1 MDLFKLFGEIAIR
14 NDSANSAID
23 DTTGRAQAS
32 ESKISSAFKKIGT
45 AVVAGFA
52 VDKIK
57 DFAMSTVNASADVQS
72 EASMFTAT
80 FGDMSGVAT
89 DMFARVAEG
98 TGILASRLQ
107 NEGASAF
114 SMFKGANM
122 DNNTALSE
130 TEKFLKVA
138 SDASAYYNISMEEA
152 TEKVRGFAK
161 GNFENGDAIGVF
173 TSEAQRNEIAM
184 ERFGVKYSEATE
196 AQKQMMALDI
206 IAHTQELSGVT
217 GQASREAE
225 SWNVVTGNLKEG
237 WRQFLAIIGAPLLE
251 RLIPIVQNLGGV
263 LTDAGAKVQEFQAWF
278 AQMRDEVANSTAF
291 QSLSEIFTI
300 IRDKFVQ
307 LKDAFVDTGALG
319 AFKDQIIAFKDAVL
333 EIDFMKLVTDI
344 GAFIDKFAPLI
355 AGIAG
360 AYGAFQLYNLYLAI
374 KSGIET
380 IAIASMYA
388 METASLALS
397 GAMAFL
403 TSPLGI
409 AVVAIGALI
418 TIGVL
423 LYKNWDE
430 VSAFASSVWTGI
442 KDWISNAITV
452 TGEVISNVMATIS
465 ETMSNVWNAI
475 TTTIT
480 SVWET
485 IKSVVQVG
493 LMFIGE
499 IIGLAVEILL
509 IPWTFLWTNFG
520 TYITTAWEA
529 IKTVVQNG
537 LNAISTFITNIWNA
551 ISSTTSAIWDV
562 IVSVV
567 MSVWDRFLT
576 GATRIFSGIKSVITT
591 IWNAISSATSTVWNA
606 LVAVVTGIWDRFL
619 TGATRIFNAI
629 KNVVTS
635 IWNSISSV
643 TSSVWNS
650 ISGVVSNV
658 VNSISSTIS
667 NVFNGIKSTVSN
679 IWNGIKSVVTNAI
692 NGAKTAVSN
701 AVNGIKSVMN
711 FSWSLPKLK
720 MPHFSVTGK
729 FGLNPPSVP
738 KLGLEWYADGG
749 IMTKPTVFGM
759 NGNNAMVGGE
769 AGNEAVLPLNANTLG
784 DIGAGIAS
792 TMSFSG
798 MTDRL
803 DILINLFQ
811 DLRENMN
818 PNMQI
823 VMDSGAL
830 VGEIKNDINVELNR
844 ASVMSRR
851 GR

>member
-23 DTTGRAQAS
+23 DTTGRAEES

-80 FGDMSGVAT
+80 FGDMGGVAT

-122 DNNTALSE
+122 DNNEALSQ
-130 TEKFLKVA
+130 TEKFLQVA

-173 TSEAQRNEIAM
+173 TNEAQRNAIAM
-184 ERFGVKYSEATE
+184 EKYGVKYSEATE

-237 WRQFLAIIGAPLLE
+237 WRQFLAVIGAPVLE
-251 RLIPIVQNLGGV
+251 RLIPVVQNLGGV

-291 QSLSEIFTI
+291 QSLSEILGI
-300 IRDKFVQ
+300 IKDKFVQ
-307 LKDAFVDTGALG
+307 LMDAFVDTGALG
-319 AFKDQIIAFKDAVL
+319 AFKDQIIALKDAVL
-333 EIDFMKLVTDI
+333 AIDFMKLVTDI

-374 KSGIET
+374 KSGLET
-380 IAIASMYA
+380 IAIVSMYA

-403 TSPLGI
+403 TSPIGI
-409 AVVAIGALI
+409 VVVAIGALI
-418 TIGVL
+418 AIGVL

-442 KDWISNAITV
+442 KDWISNAITA
-452 TGEVISNVMATIS
+452 TSEVISNVMTTIS
-465 ETMSNVWNAI
+465 TTMSNVW
-475 TTTIT
+475 T
-480 SVWET
+480 SISTAVSTAWDF

-509 IPWTFLWTNFG
+509 IPWTFLWESFG
-520 TYITTAWEA
+520 TYITSAWEA

-551 ISSTTSAIWDV
+551 ISSTTSAVWNTISTT
-562 IVSVV
+562 IGSVV
-567 MSVWDRFLT
+567 SAISSVVTSVFN
-576 GATRIFSGIKSVITT
+576 SIKSVVVS

-606 LVAVVTGIWDRFL
+606 ISNVVGSVASAIS
-619 TGATRIFNAI
+619 GAVSTAFNAI

-643 TSSVWNS
+643 TSAVWNA
-650 ISGVVSNV
+650 ISGVVSSV

-667 NVFNGIKSTVSN
+667 NVFNGIKSTVTN
-679 IWNGIKSVVTNAI
+679 IWDGIKNVITNAI
-692 NGAKTAVSN
+692 NGAKNAVSN

-711 FSWSLPKLK
+711 FSWSLPPLK
-720 MPHFSVTGK
+720 MPHFSVTGS

-738 KLGLEWYADGG
+738 KLGLEWYAKGG
-749 IMTKPTVFGM
+749 IMTNPTVFGM
-759 NGNNAMVGGE
+759 NGNNAMIGGE

-784 DIGAGIAS
+784 GIGAGIAS

-803 DILINLFQ
+803 DTLISLFQ
-811 DLRENMN
+811 EMRENMN

>member
-23 DTTGRAQAS
+23 DTTGRAEKS

-45 AVVAGFA
+45 AVVTGFA

-122 DNNTALSE
+122 DNNEALSQ
-130 TEKFLKVA
+130 TEKFLQVA

-173 TSEAQRNEIAM
+173 TNEAQRNEIAM

-237 WRQFLAIIGAPLLE
+237 WRQFLAVVGAPLLE

-319 AFKDQIIAFKDAVL
+319 AFKEQIIAFKDAVL

-374 KSGIET
+374 KSGLET
-380 IAIASMYA
+380 IAIVSMYA
-388 METASLALS
+388 MEGASLALG
-397 GAMAFL
+397 GAIAFL
-403 TSPLGI
+403 TSPIGI
-409 AVVAIGALI
+409 VVIA
-418 TIGVL
+418 IGVL
-423 LYKNWDE
+423 IAIGVALYKNWDT
-430 VSAFASSVWTGI
+430 VSAWAKSTWGSI
-442 KDWISNAITV
+442 KDWVSNAITA
-452 TGEVISNVMATIS
+452 TGQVISNVMNSIS
-465 ETMSNVWNAI
+465 STMSN
-475 TTTIT
+475 
-480 SVWET
+480 
-485 IKSVVQVG
+485 
-493 LMFIGE
+493 
-499 IIGLAVEILL
+499 
-509 IPWTFLWTNFG
+509 
-520 TYITTAWEA
+520 
-529 IKTVVQNG
+529 
-537 LNAISTFITNIWNA
+537 
-551 ISSTTSAIWDV
+551 
-562 IVSVV
+562 
-567 MSVWDRFLT
+567 
-576 GATRIFSGIKSVITT
+576 
-591 IWNAISSATSTVWNA
+591 
-606 LVAVVTGIWDRFL
+606 
-619 TGATRIFNAI
+619 
-629 KNVVTS
+629 
-635 IWNSISSV
+635 IWNSILSV

-650 ISGVVSNV
+650 ISSTVSSVVS
-658 VNSISSTIS
+658 SISSTVS

-679 IWNGIKSVVTNAI
+679 IWDGIKSVITNAI

-720 MPHFSVTGK
+720 MPHFSVTGS
-729 FGLNPPSVP
+729 FSLNPPSVP
-738 KLGLEWYADGG
+738 KLGLEWYAKGG
-749 IMTKPTVFGM
+749 IMTNPTVFGM
-759 NGNNAMVGGE
+759 NGNNAMIGGE

-784 DIGAGIAS
+784 GIGAGIAS

-798 MTDRL
+798 MNDRL

-811 DLRENMN
+811 EMRENMN

>member
-23 DTTGRAQAS
+23 DTTGRAEKS

-52 VDKIK
+52 VDKIN

-80 FGDMSGVAT
+80 FGDMGGTAT

-130 TEKFLKVA
+130 TEKFLQVA

-152 TEKVRGFAK
+152 TEKVRGFTK

-173 TSEAQRNEIAM
+173 TNEAQRNAIAM
-184 ERFGVKYSEATE
+184 EKYGVKYSEATE

-237 WRQFLAIIGAPLLE
+237 WRQFLAVIGAPVLE

-263 LTDAGAKVQEFQAWF
+263 LTDAGTKVQEFQTWF
-278 AQMRDEVANSTAF
+278 AQMRDEIANSTAF
-291 QSLSEIFTI
+291 QSLSEILTI
-300 IRDKFVQ
+300 IRDKFMQ

-319 AFKDQIIAFKDAVL
+319 TFQDQIIAFKDAVL

-418 TIGVL
+418 AIGVL

-442 KDWISNAITV
+442 KDWISNAITA
-452 TGEVISNVMATIS
+452 TSEVISNVMATIS
-465 ETMSNVWNAI
+465 ETMSNVW
-475 TTTIT
+475 T
-480 SVWET
+480 SISTAVSTAWDF

-509 IPWTFLWTNFG
+509 IPWTFLWENFG
-520 TYITTAWEA
+520 TYITSAWEA

-551 ISSTTSAIWDV
+551 ISSTTSAVWNTISSTV
-562 IVSVV
+562 SSVV
-567 MSVWDRFLT
+567 S
-576 GATRIFSGIKSVITT
+576 
-591 IWNAISSATSTVWNA
+591 
-606 LVAVVTGIWDRFL
+606 
-619 TGATRIFNAI
+619 
-629 KNVVTS
+629 
-635 IWNSISSV
+635 
-643 TSSVWNS
+643 
-650 ISGVVSNV
+650 
-658 VNSISSTIS
+658 SISSTVS

-679 IWNGIKSVVTNAI
+679 IWDDIKNVITNAI

-711 FSWSLPKLK
+711 FSWSLPPLK
-720 MPHFSVTGK
+720 MPHFSVSGS

-738 KLGLEWYADGG
+738 KLGLEWYAKGG
-749 IMTKPTVFGM
+749 IMTNPTVFGM
-759 NGNNAMVGGE
+759 NGNNAMIGGE
-769 AGNEAVLPLNANTLG
+769 KDNEAVLPLNANTLG

-798 MTDRL
+798 MVDRL
-803 DILINLFQ
+803 DILISLFQ
-811 DLRENMN
+811 EMRENMN

-830 VGEIKNDINVELNR
+830 VGEIKNDINMELNR

>member
-23 DTTGRAQAS
+23 DTTGRAEKS

-45 AVVAGFA
+45 AVVTGFA

-122 DNNTALSE
+122 DNNEALSQ
-130 TEKFLKVA
+130 TEKFLQVA

-173 TSEAQRNEIAM
+173 TNEAQRNEIAM

-237 WRQFLAIIGAPLLE
+237 WRQFLAVIGAPLLE
-251 RLIPIVQNLGGV
+251 RLIPVVQNLGGV
-263 LTDAGAKVQEFQAWF
+263 LTDAGAKVQEFQARF

-374 KSGIET
+374 KSGLET
-380 IAIASMYA
+380 VAIVSMYA
-388 METASLALS
+388 METASLALG
-397 GAMAFL
+397 GAIAFL
-403 TSPLGI
+403 TSPIGI
-409 AVVAIGALI
+409 VVIA
-418 TIGVL
+418 IGVL
-423 LYKNWDE
+423 IAIGVALYKNWDT
-430 VSAFASSVWTGI
+430 VSAWAKSTWGSI
-442 KDWISNAITV
+442 KDWVSNAITA
-452 TGEVISNVMATIS
+452 TGQVISNVMNSIS
-465 ETMSNVWNAI
+465 STMSN
-475 TTTIT
+475 
-480 SVWET
+480 
-485 IKSVVQVG
+485 
-493 LMFIGE
+493 
-499 IIGLAVEILL
+499 
-509 IPWTFLWTNFG
+509 
-520 TYITTAWEA
+520 
-529 IKTVVQNG
+529 
-537 LNAISTFITNIWNA
+537 
-551 ISSTTSAIWDV
+551 
-562 IVSVV
+562 
-567 MSVWDRFLT
+567 
-576 GATRIFSGIKSVITT
+576 
-591 IWNAISSATSTVWNA
+591 
-606 LVAVVTGIWDRFL
+606 
-619 TGATRIFNAI
+619 
-629 KNVVTS
+629 
-635 IWNSISSV
+635 IWNSILSV

-650 ISGVVSNV
+650 ISSTVSSVVS
-658 VNSISSTIS
+658 SISSTIS

-679 IWNGIKSVVTNAI
+679 IWDGIKSVITNAI

-720 MPHFSVTGK
+720 MPHFSVTGS
-729 FGLNPPSVP
+729 FSLNPPSVP

-784 DIGAGIAS
+784 GIGAGIAS

-803 DILINLFQ
+803 DILISLFQ
-811 DLRENMN
+811 EMRENMN
-818 PNMQI
+818 PNYQI
-823 VMDSGAL
+823 VMDSGVL
-830 VGEIKNDINVELNR
+830 VGQIKNDINVELNR